1 MTVLNASCDPLC
13 YICKIGQICTV
24 VDRCCSYV
32 QNALG
37 NIGNNATLNVSPI
50 AGTRNIFCF
59 RKCFFTFLET
69 LCFRNNCLLRA
80 QTGKHCCENIFRNM
94 RALLTSFIHLMS
106 NHTNHISVSKRSS
119 FPNCHP
125 LDTFLSFPG
134 RNWSRRR
141 HWCPVPSQWMEANAL
156 SDPLWVTSREK
167 RNDWQQ
173 YNRQQTGSVSIWQ
186 FKGPVHTNP
195 DKFEAAIFFCP
206 VWPSV
211 PHWNDVFEHRKRNFL
226 KMLSAECAPNALV

>member
-50 AGTRNIFCF
+50 AGTRSICCGNICCF

-119 FPNCHP
+119 FPNSHP
-125 LDTFLSFPG
+125 LDTFLSFTD
-134 RNWSRRR
+134 RN
-141 HWCPVPSQWMEANAL
+141 
-156 SDPLWVTSREK
+156 
-167 RNDWQQ
+167 
-173 YNRQQTGSVSIWQ
+173 
-186 FKGPVHTNP
+186 
-195 DKFEAAIFFCP
+195 
-206 VWPSV
+206 
-211 PHWNDVFEHRKRNFL
+211 
-226 KMLSAECAPNALV
+226 